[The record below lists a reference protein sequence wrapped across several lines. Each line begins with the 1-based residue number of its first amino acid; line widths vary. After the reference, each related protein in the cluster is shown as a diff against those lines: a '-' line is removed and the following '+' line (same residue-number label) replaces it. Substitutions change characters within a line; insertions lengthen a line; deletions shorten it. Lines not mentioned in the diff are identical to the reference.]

1 MGHLRISLVLLPRFG
16 SWACITHFPF
26 QKMAIEDAL
35 VARLK
40 APGPH
45 FGTLSPAQHCDC
57 DKVCILKAQVSVQF
71 IWIHIYIHI
80 SSWGTRPM
88 RIHQHPSTLFSM
100 IFHQTPIFPSKHGSS
115 TQSPEQLLTGALCDA
130 FVHPQDLLLEHCQV
144 WMQICTA
151 KNMCTIRAA
160 SCTHTGAG
168 ST

>member
-71 IWIHIYIHI
+71 IWIHIYIYTYIIMGNKAHED
-80 SSWGTRPM
+80 
-88 RIHQHPSTLFSM
+88 PSTSINPVFDDLSSNTHFPIEAWQLDSKPRA
-100 IFHQTPIFPSKHGSS
+100 TPHWC
-115 TQSPEQLLTGALCDA
+115 A
-130 FVHPQDLLLEHCQV
+130 V
-144 WMQICTA
+144 
-151 KNMCTIRAA
+151 
-160 SCTHTGAG
+160 
-168 ST
+168 